1 MNATEKFIC
10 DVDIAVPISGS
21 GILSEYI
28 EMNVEVTNPGKEETQ
43 VQRYYGQMKTFRCMA
58 NQGDDDD
65 SIEKL
70 KLATTAVREKPS
82 TSAARVIKKNIA
94 TIHAD
99 LALFLNTP
107 PKHGEGRAG
116 DLHSIWSAVR
126 FSLNISAASIALCAY
141 SATLVTSSIE
151 LGWQKR
157 HLVLQLLK
165 EAWALFVTGIMRSLT
180 ESSELS
186 LTPWVQKYKEQ
197 PLPGTSGNNRPDLT
211 VIAPDDSYAIIA
223 DVSCSFEGSP
233 TALEEAAQA
242 KLLKYEPLRQSLL
255 RFPQVTILP
264 FIVGSLGS
272 WYPPNDKV
280 LSNPSHRIP
289 IRLPDEETVC
299 GAIAGSQTVWY
310 QTMCSPHWGARVSQ
324 PPDPLASNAPAS

>member
-1 MNATEKFIC
+1 
-10 DVDIAVPISGS
+10 
-21 GILSEYI
+21 
-28 EMNVEVTNPGKEETQ
+28 
-43 VQRYYGQMKTFRCMA
+43 
-58 NQGDDDD
+58 
-65 SIEKL
+65 
-70 KLATTAVREKPS
+70 
-82 TSAARVIKKNIA
+82 
-94 TIHAD
+94 
-99 LALFLNTP
+99 
-107 PKHGEGRAG
+107 
-116 DLHSIWSAVR
+116 
-126 FSLNISAASIALCAY
+126 
-141 SATLVTSSIE
+141 
-151 LGWQKR
+151 
-157 HLVLQLLK
+157 
-165 EAWALFVTGIMRSLT
+165 MRSLT

-280 LSNPSHRIP
+280 LSTLHIGSRYASLMRKLCVVRLQDPRPSGTRRCAHLTGELECPSHLTLLHP
-289 IRLPDEETVC
+289 MPLRLKLL
-299 GAIAGSQTVWY
+299 
-310 QTMCSPHWGARVSQ
+310 R
-324 PPDPLASNAPAS
+324 